1 MLSRSE
7 DECQTFITVA
17 AWLFVVIGAY
27 TALTSFQQL
36 VIWTFFFPSDSPPI
50 ELSLMSAVPLLFGI
64 GAVLCGVGMLNRREK
79 ALRRSVALL
88 WTYVAWIALGFVW
101 RIAELIMEW
110 SESSD
115 RAPEVSDYHAQSERY
130 EMALTISDFILAIVV
145 IVACAWLARRL
156 SSPLIKTA
164 YAT

>member
-27 TALTSFQQL
+27 AALDSFLQL

-50 ELSLMSAVPLLFGI
+50 ELSLISAVSLLFGI
-64 GAVLCGVGMLNRREK
+64 GAVLCGIGMLNRREE
-79 ALRRSVALL
+79 ALTRSVALL
-88 WTYVAWIALGFVW
+88 WAYVAWIVFGFVW
-101 RIAELIMEW
+101 SIAELIIERI
-110 SESSD
+110 ESSD
-115 RAPEVSDYHAQSERY
+115 RASEISDFHAESELY
-130 EMALTISDFILAIVV
+130 DMALTISNFIFSIVV

-156 SSPLIKTA
+156 SRPLIKTA